1 MGAGPTR
8 RAHTVCI
15 CVCAVDAEKRALR
28 TCSWRRMCPRF
39 QDARAGADTGSVY
52 KELLEGQN
60 LVMSWFFCSH
70 ARGQHAPVFNRHK
83 LSCL

>member
-1 MGAGPTR
+1 
-8 RAHTVCI
+8 
-15 CVCAVDAEKRALR
+15 
-28 TCSWRRMCPRF
+28 MCPRF